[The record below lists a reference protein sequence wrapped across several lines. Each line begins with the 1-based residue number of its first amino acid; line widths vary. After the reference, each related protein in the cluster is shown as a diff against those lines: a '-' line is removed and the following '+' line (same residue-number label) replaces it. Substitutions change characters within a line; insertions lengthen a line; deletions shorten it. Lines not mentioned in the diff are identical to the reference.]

1 MIKEAQ
7 HHKTADL
14 QRHFDIEDE
23 ELEATLDQFVED
35 DGVPEK
41 KRKRLNFPIIAGGV
55 FLVSAI
61 IIGLREFTG
70 ASGAGD
76 RELLS
81 FLVFLGGILVFAMG
95 LGIAGVKNKRKWKHR
110 RKSSKKKASTTFD
123 SSTEKKQTETL
134 DQYGLKK
141 KKKLFRSSSNS
152 MLFGVCG
159 GIAEYFNI
167 DPTIVRIAFAISTIY
182 YGSSI
187 ILYLILAIIL
197 PKRGD
202 DHEDVDID
210 D

>member
-14 QRHFDIEDE
+14 QRHFDIDDE
-23 ELEATLDQFVED
+23 ELEATLDRFVED
-35 DGVPEK
+35 DGIPEK
-41 KRKRLNFPIIAGGV
+41 KKRKLNFPIIAGSV

-61 IIGLREFTG
+61 TIGLREFTG
-70 ASGAGD
+70 VAGAGD
-76 RELLS
+76 QDLLS
-81 FLVFLGGILVFAMG
+81 FLVFLGGVLVFALG
-95 LGIAGVKNKRKWKHR
+95 LGVAGVKNKRKWRHR
-110 RKSSKKKASTTFD
+110 RKSFKKKASTTFD
-123 SSTEKKQTETL
+123 STTEKKQAETL

-167 DPTIVRIAFAISTIY
+167 DPTIVRIAFAISAIY

-187 ILYLILAIIL
+187 ILYLILALIL
-197 PKRGD
+197 PKR
-202 DHEDVDID
+202 EESDID